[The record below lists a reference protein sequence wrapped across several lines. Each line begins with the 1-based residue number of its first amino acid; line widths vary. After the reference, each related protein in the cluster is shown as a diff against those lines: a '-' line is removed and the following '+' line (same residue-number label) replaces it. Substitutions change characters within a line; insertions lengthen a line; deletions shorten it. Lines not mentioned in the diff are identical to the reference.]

1 MKVKRN
7 LVLLLTLIMIGSFAF
22 ANGTSE
28 KKDVGSKT
36 IKVSFWTAPNK
47 GQYDFWNSI
56 ISEFNAA
63 GVQVDGKTVTVEAQ
77 MMPETPS
84 SEAGIQNALAT
95 NTAPAISSN
104 INRGFATT
112 LANSGRIYDIQ
123 NDQMYKDIVANRHME
138 SIMHGWDISGKQ
150 YVLPIYANAMSY
162 HWNSVALRALGFT
175 DNVPTTVDDINTLI
189 KNFEKQKDTKM
200 KDLGISHLFLRSELG
215 RPELWWNR
223 WYDFEMQYD
232 AFSGGKSLVE
242 GDKLVM
248 DSEVSK
254 QVFQFLGN
262 FGNTIQMAEDTGAF
276 DKKMSPYVFQISA
289 PWDAAKYDAAGLTY
303 GIDGDYIYGPP
314 IVKKDGDIP
323 YTFADAKGLVF
334 YKGGNI
340 TEEMHNGAVAF
351 ISWVYSKDRNSQTD
365 LDWLKTTG
373 MLPMRGD
380 TTTNT
385 ILSNYIADKPIL
397 IAQAKMIPYSIP
409 AMANASMTSILT
421 ALGEDGMCDY
431 MFDANKLAP
440 FNAPDATAA
449 VQSAM
454 TGMKEAGNLQ

>member
-1 MKVKRN
+1 MKIKKN
-7 LVLLLTLIMIGSFAF
+7 LLLLLTLALISSFAF
-22 ANGTSE
+22 ANGTTEATESA
-28 KKDVGSKT
+28 SQT
-36 IKVSFWTAPNK
+36 IEVSFWTAPNK
-47 GQYDFWNSI
+47 GQYDFWDSI

-63 GVQVDGKTVTVEAQ
+63 GVKANGKTVKIEAQ

-84 SEAGIQNALAT
+84 SEAGIQNGLAT
-95 NTAPAISSN
+95 NTAPALSTN

-112 LANSGRIYDIQ
+112 LANSERVYDIQ
-123 NDQMYKDIVANRHME
+123 DEQFFKDIVENRNME
-138 SIMHGWDISGKQ
+138 SIMQGWSISGKQ
-150 YVLPIYANAMSY
+150 YVIPIYANAMCY
-162 HWNSVALRALGFT
+162 HWNAPALNALGFT
-175 DNVPTTVDDINTLI
+175 DKVPTTVDDINTLI
-189 KNFEKQKDTKM
+189 TNFEKQKNTTM

-232 AFSGGKSLVE
+232 SFSGGKSLVV
-242 GDKLVM
+242 GDELVM

-254 QVFQFLGN
+254 EVFEFLAN

-289 PWDAAKYDAAGLTY
+289 PWDAAKYDAAGLVY
-303 GIDGDYIYGPP
+303 GLDGDYVYGPP
-314 IVKKDGDIP
+314 IVKNEGDIP

-340 TEEMHNGAVAF
+340 TEEMHDGAVAF
-351 ISWVYSKDRNSQTD
+351 ISWVFSKERNSQTD

-380 TTTNT
+380 TNT
-385 ILSNYIADKPIL
+385 EAKLSAYIADKPIL
-397 IAQAKMIPYSIP
+397 IDQAKMIPYSIP

-431 MFDANKLAP
+431 MLAANKLSP
-440 FNAPDATAA
+440 FNAPDATEA
-449 VQSAM
+449 VQSSM
-454 TGMKEAGNLQ
+454 EGMKEAGSLK